1 MTRTTKTILMA
12 TIAALA
18 LCAAV
23 YAASAQAPIS
33 SENSGEQE
41 TSFGDLLADALRA
54 AADAD
59 IAFVPAVSCKPGIIP
74 AGPVATDDLEGLL
87 QNPSEVWAVS
97 KLSGRQIQDAMEK
110 SLSRLPGTNSGFLQV
125 AGMKVKFDAD
135 AQRNNRVTSIT
146 VDENALKP
154 DAEYTV
160 AMPLSLA
167 KGGSGY
173 FTVFDATSIVDSPS
187 EQSLIDALDEF
198 VSQKETLDYSG
209 QGRLIAH

>member
-1 MTRTTKTILMA
+1 MTRTVRTILLS

-33 SENSGEQE
+33 SENSGKQE
-41 TSFGDLLADALRA
+41 TSFGDLLADALRSA
-54 AADAD
+54 SGAD
-59 IAFVPAVSCKPGIIP
+59 IAMVPAVSCKPGTIP
-74 AGPVATDDLEGLL
+74 AGPVTKDDLEGLL
-87 QNPSEVWAVS
+87 QKPSEVWAVS
-97 KLSGRQIQDAMEK
+97 KLSGQQVEEAMEK

-135 AQRNNRVTSIT
+135 GERNSRVKSIT
-146 VDENALKP
+146 VGKKALDP
-154 DAEYTV
+154 AAEYTV

-173 FTVFDATSIVDSPS
+173 FTVFDATAIVGEPS
-187 EQSLIDALDEF
+187 DQSLIDAMDAF
-198 VSQKETLDYSG
+198 VSQKGTLNYSG
-209 QGRLIAH
+209 KERITAQ